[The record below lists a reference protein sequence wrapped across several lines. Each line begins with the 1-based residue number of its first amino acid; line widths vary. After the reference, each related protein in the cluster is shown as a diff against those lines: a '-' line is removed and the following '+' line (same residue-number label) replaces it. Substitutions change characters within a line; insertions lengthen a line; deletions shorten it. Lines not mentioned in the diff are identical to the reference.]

1 MSHSY
6 YSSDKSYEKQG
17 AFDCCNYLS
26 KSYYYVMDIVV
37 EIVVVVVADDIA
49 SAAENIVAVGSFVAT
64 DGAAAE

>member
-6 YSSDKSYEKQG
+6 YSSDKSYEKQR
-17 AFDCCNYLS
+17 ALDCCNYLS

-37 EIVVVVVADDIA
+37 VVVVVVADDIA
-49 SAAENIVAVGSFVAT
+49 SAAENVVAVGSFVAT

>member
-1 MSHSY
+1 MSHPY

-17 AFDCCNYLS
+17 ALDCYNYLS

-37 EIVVVVVADDIA
+37 VVVVAVDDIA
-49 SAAENIVAVGSFVAT
+49 SAAENVVAVGSFVAT

>member
-6 YSSDKSYEKQG
+6 YSSDKSYEKQR
-17 AFDCCNYLS
+17 ALDCCNYLS

-37 EIVVVVVADDIA
+37 VVVVVADDIA